1 MLPAGI
7 SLLPRAG
14 RRVQVNIRGIILHSP
29 RVRRDRRGPAAG
41 ARTQRDDVLIR
52 LWLDRRSPHT
62 RRAYEADA
70 RSLLAAAGKPLADMT
85 IADLQLW
92 VEALAQL
99 APASRARKIRAVK
112 SLFSFGKRKGFLSAD
127 LGVVLRAPSTR
138 HNSGGR
144 TLSQADVMRLI
155 APEPNRRNRAMLGLA
170 YLAGLKVSEIC
181 RLRWR
186 HIPAEGPDGPLITV
200 IGRQGKSRRVVIPV
214 AMLREFVELRGA
226 ALQNEPVFR
235 SAKGGALDPSQ
246 VHRIVKQ
253 AAARAGLLAAIS
265 TQWLRRAHL
274 AHLLQP
280 CAEMGPEPSS

>member
-1 MLPAGI
+1 
-7 SLLPRAG
+7 
-14 RRVQVNIRGIILHSP
+14 LHSP
-29 RVRRDRRGPAAG
+29 RVRRERRGPAAG
-41 ARTQRDDVLIR
+41 ARTQRDDVLLR

-62 RRAYEADA
+62 RRAYETDA
-70 RSLLAAAGKPLADMT
+70 RSLLASAGKPLADMT
-85 IADLQLW
+85 IADLELW
-92 VEALAQL
+92 GEALAPL

-112 SLFSFGKRKGFLSAD
+112 SLFSLGKRKGFLSAD

-138 HNSGGR
+138 HNSGDR
-144 TLSQADVMRLI
+144 TLSQTDVMRLI
-155 APEPNRRNRAMLGLA
+155 AREPNRRNRAMLGLA

-181 RLRWR
+181 GLRWR

-253 AAARAGLLAAIS
+253 AAARAGLPPAIS
-265 TQWLRRAHL
+265 MQWLRRAHL
-274 AHLLQP
+274 AHLRP
-280 CAEMGPEPSS
+280 AETGPEPST